1 MVIAA
6 LRRHARLPLNTAS
19 CKSLVLDDSD
29 NSVAGGARESVAAFE
44 TVARDDGQQP
54 TWVVSRCWS
63 AANAIAV
70 APCALAP
77 PLGARGQPSLA
88 VIAKRRMPVLRRK
101 QGVQTRRS
109 LALQIATSAAHAGA
123 ARGGTRAFRN
133 PREAGTDRLRRDAP
147 ATSNA
152 GLTRLHLGPGT

>member
-101 QGVQTRRS
+101 QGVQTRRWS
-109 LALQIATSAAHAGA
+109 
-123 ARGGTRAFRN
+123 
-133 PREAGTDRLRRDAP
+133 RLRTAV
-147 ATSNA
+147 N
-152 GLTRLHLGPGT
+152 TRWVLS